1 MEFFNTLASDAN
13 MDILLK
19 LFMALFFGAVLGLE
33 RVFAHRPA
41 GPRTYALV
49 SMGSALFIIISEI
62 ISLQY
67 LSLGI
72 NPDPLKV
79 ASNIIVGVGF
89 LGTGIIIFKDSTL
102 MGLTTAAG
110 LWLAAGIGIATGFGL
125 YQAAFLAT
133 IFTLFIFTGLY
144 YIEHALLKFHD
155 GGPHPDR

>member
-1 MEFFNTLASDAN
+1 
-13 MDILLK
+13 
-19 LFMALFFGAVLGLE
+19 
-33 RVFAHRPA
+33 
-41 GPRTYALV
+41 
-49 SMGSALFIIISEI
+49 
-62 ISLQY
+62 
-67 LSLGI
+67 
-72 NPDPLKV
+72 
-79 ASNIIVGVGF
+79 
-89 LGTGIIIFKDSTL
+89 